1 MNFERIWAR
10 LVYFNGGLM
19 EFPSFDAPS
28 GATRAATEALDR
40 RPAPP
45 LITRPTNAAEAAR
58 ANTRIRPCLGRIS
71 ASPLCRSNGHSAA
84 GGIVREQATKCQA
97 ATRLEFCFLRPR
109 PGWGLTA
116 AQNES
121 KSNLVKQSEQEG
133 AMLTQRAGWRIL
145 RVCAIYSGL
154 TLLVSTHLFAQV
166 DTGAVLGTVK
176 DQSGAVVP
184 GAKVTLTN
192 EGTSLS
198 ITTTSGADGS
208 YEFTPVKIGTYTVT
222 VEAQGFEKI
231 LQAHI
236 TVNIQQQVVAD
247 FTLRPGATT
256 QTIEVTGAVPL
267 LQSQTAAVG
276 QEVGGQTI
284 NNLPLNGRNFTFLA
298 QIVAG
303 VNTPQADTRGNAKT
317 GAFAA
322 NGERPAQNNYLLD
335 GIDNNSNT
343 IDFLNGT
350 NFVVLPPVDAIQ
362 EFKVQTSN
370 YSAEQGR
377 AGGAIL
383 NATVKSGTNELHG
396 DVWEFFRNDKLDSAD
411 FFENSPIPTRKGE
424 FRQNQFGF
432 TIGGPVV
439 IPHAY
444 DGRNKLFFFGDY
456 EALRRR
462 QGHVFGTNSVPT
474 DLERSSGFTNFAEL
488 ITLQSSQEAPPPDAL
503 GRSFPY
509 GTIFDPST
517 TRALTVGCGGA
528 TGTDTNVTYLPF

>member
-1 MNFERIWAR
+1 
-10 LVYFNGGLM
+10 
-19 EFPSFDAPS
+19 
-28 GATRAATEALDR
+28 
-40 RPAPP
+40 
-45 LITRPTNAAEAAR
+45 
-58 ANTRIRPCLGRIS
+58 
-71 ASPLCRSNGHSAA
+71 
-84 GGIVREQATKCQA
+84 
-97 ATRLEFCFLRPR
+97 
-109 PGWGLTA
+109 
-116 AQNES
+116 
-121 KSNLVKQSEQEG
+121 
-133 AMLTQRAGWRIL
+133 MLTQRAGWRIL

-317 GAFAA
+317 GA
-322 NGERPAQNNYLLD
+322 
-335 GIDNNSNT
+335 
-343 IDFLNGT
+343 
-350 NFVVLPPVDAIQ
+350 
-362 EFKVQTSN
+362 
-370 YSAEQGR
+370 
-377 AGGAIL
+377 
-383 NATVKSGTNELHG
+383 
-396 DVWEFFRNDKLDSAD
+396 
-411 FFENSPIPTRKGE
+411 
-424 FRQNQFGF
+424 
-432 TIGGPVV
+432 
-439 IPHAY
+439 
-444 DGRNKLFFFGDY
+444 
-456 EALRRR
+456 
-462 QGHVFGTNSVPT
+462 
-474 DLERSSGFTNFAEL
+474 
-488 ITLQSSQEAPPPDAL
+488 
-503 GRSFPY
+503 
-509 GTIFDPST
+509 
-517 TRALTVGCGGA
+517 
-528 TGTDTNVTYLPF
+528 